1 MKYRASGPS
10 CKRSRT
16 SCAAHGGGILACARA
31 CPGVGEGARAAAPA
45 RARREKSLTG
55 AVAGDDAGA
64 AERGGDGRADGPR
77 EVLRT
82 FLRGSGQASAAVRRV
97 APDRSAGGAG
107 PLGGP
112 GGGGAAGPVAAV
124 RRARWRRCD
133 GPAVASSSAGSTDG
147 GHSGLGHISSGTMGE
162 CAAPLA
168 RVGLRSARF
177 AHNPRNPI
185 ASTNARPRSRP
196 R

>member
-16 SCAAHGGGILACARA
+16 SCAAHGGGNLACARA

-112 GGGGAAGPVAAV
+112 GGGGATGP
-124 RRARWRRCD
+124 
-133 GPAVASSSAGSTDG
+133 VASSSAGSTDG

-168 RVGLRSARF
+168 RAGLRPARF

-185 ASTNARPRSRP
+185 APTNAPPPLTTTVRGPRR
-196 R
+196 

>member
-82 FLRGSGQASAAVRRV
+82 FLRGSGQASAAARRV

-124 RRARWRRCD
+124 RRARWRRRRRAARTVATVASD
-133 GPAVASSSAGSTDG
+133 ISAVARWG
-147 GHSGLGHISSGTMGE
+147 
-162 CAAPLA
+162 
-168 RVGLRSARF
+168 SARRLWRGWDS
-177 AHNPRNPI
+177 APH
-185 ASTNARPRSRP
+185 ASRIIPGTRSPQRMPRPRSRP

>member
-31 CPGVGEGARAAAPA
+31 CPGADEGGAGRCFRPGPQGRSHSQGRWPGATPAPRSGKETTAPTA
-45 RARREKSLTG
+45 RARCS
-55 AVAGDDAGA
+55 APSC
-64 AERGGDGRADGPR
+64 GGPGRP
-77 EVLRT
+77 
-82 FLRGSGQASAAVRRV
+82 VR
-97 APDRSAGGAG
+97 
-107 PLGGP
+107 PLGGSRL
-112 GGGGAAGPVAAV
+112 AAP
-124 RRARWRRCD
+124 RARRRCG

-147 GHSGLGHISSGTMGE
+147 GRSGLGHISSGTMGE

-168 RVGLRSARF
+168 RVGLRPAHF

-185 ASTNARPRSRP
+185 ASTNAPPPLTTTVRGPRR
-196 R
+196 